1 MIFTILAYR
10 FQNSVIAE
18 IAVMAMT
25 MIAMLLL
32 TAITIG
38 ALALL
43 AMIPLTFWLGLVIT
57 GALAYVTYP
66 RSKAARK

>member
-43 AMIPLTFWLGLVIT
+43 AMIPLTF
-57 GALAYVTYP
+57 
-66 RSKAARK
+66 